1 VKRYSPEQI
10 RNVVVVGHGG
20 VGKTSLVEAMLF
32 VAGIIDRQGKVED
45 GSTTTDFDPE
55 EVRRGHTINASLAP
69 IEWNS
74 VKINLIDTP
83 GYPDFVAEV
92 IGAMR
97 ACEGALVVVD
107 ARSGIEV
114 QTEYVLARAGE
125 RDLARIIVVNR
136 LDRENAS
143 FGDAVDALRSRLGNR
158 VVPVHLPVGSE
169 GGFTGVVDLIA
180 MKVFARRGGKDVV
193 EDVPAEIRDEAQLA
207 REQLMEAA
215 ADAEDA
221 LTEKYLETG
230 TLTDEEFLRGIVAGT
245 KAGRVV
251 PVLASAA
258 TKLVGCQSVLN
269 AIATFMPA
277 ASDRP
282 EVTGKH
288 PRNGADIAVTGTDKG
303 PLAVQVFKTM
313 ADPYVGRLSY
323 FRVFGGTFLA
333 DSHVTNATRD
343 KVERVGHLYF
353 LRGKHQEATPQVGPG
368 DIGAVAKLAETHT
381 GDTLTGKE
389 QPVTLAPIVFP
400 APAITM
406 AIEPKSKA
414 DEDKMGNA
422 LHRLVEEDP
431 TFTFK
436 RDSELKQTVIS
447 GMGESHLEIMADRL
461 KRKFGVDVLLSVP
474 RVPYRETIKS
484 KAQAQGRHVKQSG
497 GRGQY
502 GVCTLEVEPLPRN
515 SGFEFVDK
523 IYGGAIPGQ
532 FVASVE
538 KGVRRLLDEGILAG
552 YPLVDIR
559 VTLVDGKYHD
569 VDSSDIAFQLAGG
582 AGLKEAAT
590 KAGMLL
596 LEPILDI
603 AVRVPEDQ
611 MGDIIG
617 DLNSKRARIAGM
629 ESQGDGETIVHAQ
642 VPQGEVLRYASDL
655 RSITGG
661 RGTFTTTFSHYEPI
675 PAHVADKLV
684 AEAKRQKEEA
694 EGQRASH

>member
-1 VKRYSPEQI
+1 VKRYAPEQI

-32 VAGIIDRQGKVED
+32 ASGTIDRQGKVED
-45 GSTTTDFDPE
+45 GTTTTDFDPE
-55 EVRRGHTINASLAP
+55 EVRRGHTINSSIAP
-69 IEWNS
+69 IEWNG

-92 IGAMR
+92 VGAMR
-97 ACEGALVVVD
+97 AAEGAVLVVD
-107 ARSGIEV
+107 AKSGVEV
-114 QTEYVLARAGE
+114 QTEYAWARATERGLARM
-125 RDLARIIVVNR
+125 IVVSR
-136 LDRENAS
+136 LDRENANFS
-143 FGDAVDALRSRLGNR
+143 DAVDALRRRFGNR
-158 VVPVHLPVGSE
+158 VVPVHMPIGSE
-169 GGFTGVVDLIA
+169 SGFVGVADLLA
-180 MKVFARRGGKDVV
+180 MKVFARRNGKDVV
-193 EDVPAEIRDEAQLA
+193 EDVPADLQDEVQLA

-215 ADAEDA
+215 AEAEDA
-221 LTEKYLETG
+221 LTEKYLEAG
-230 TLTDEEFLRGIVAGT
+230 TLSDEEFLRGIVAGT

-258 TKLVGCQSVLN
+258 TKLIGCQSVLN

-277 ASDRP
+277 ASDRG
-282 EVTGKH
+282 EVKGKH
-288 PRNGADIAVTGTDKG
+288 PRNGADVPVEPIDKG
-303 PLAVQVFKTM
+303 PVAVQVFKTM

-323 FRVFGGTFLA
+323 FRVFGGTFSA
-333 DSHVTNATRD
+333 DSQVTNATRD
-343 KVERVGHLYF
+343 KAERIGHLYF
-353 LRGKHQEATPQVGPG
+353 LRGKQQEATPQVGPG

-389 QPVTLAPIVFP
+389 QPVVLDPIVFP
-400 APAITM
+400 EPAITM
-406 AIEPKSKA
+406 AVEPKSKA

-422 LHRLVEEDP
+422 LHRLAEEDP
-431 TFTFK
+431 TFK
-436 RDSELKQTVIS
+436 VRRDAELKQTMIS

-461 KRKFGVDVLLSVP
+461 KRKFGVDVVLSAP

-502 GVCTLEVEPLPRN
+502 GVCTLEAEPMPRN

-523 IYGGAIPGQ
+523 IYGGAIPNQ
-532 FVASVE
+532 FIPSVE
-538 KGVRRLLDEGILAG
+538 KGVRRALEEGILAG

-569 VDSSDIAFQLAGG
+569 VDSSDIAFQLAGA

-590 KAGMLL
+590 KAGLIL

-617 DLNSKRARIAGM
+617 DLNAKRARIAGM
-629 ESQGDGETIVHAQ
+629 ESQGDGTTIVRAQ

-661 RGTFTTTFSHYEPI
+661 RGTFTTTFSHYEPV

-684 AEAKRQKEEA
+684 AEAKRQKEEV
-694 EGQRASH
+694 EGQRAAH